1 MQLRV
6 ARLCLDCE
14 ELHETQQCP
23 ICASESFAYLTRWIP
38 VDERRQQ
45 RRTAPP
51 PAQRTERSSTS
62 TGGRWLKRGA
72 VGAAAVALI
81 AAGQWARRSMKNSRD
96 AEFTR

>member
-14 ELHETQQCP
+14 ELHDAQQCP

-45 RRTAPP
+45 RRTTPTRPVEAAPSSP
-51 PAQRTERSSTS
+51 RS
-62 TGGRWLKRGA
+62 RWVKRGA
-72 VGAAAVALI
+72 VGAAAVALL
-81 AAGQWARRSMKNSRD
+81 AAGQFARRALKNSRD

>member
-14 ELHETQQCP
+14 ELHDAQQCP

-38 VDERRQQ
+38 VDERRQE
-45 RRTAPP
+45 RRAKSVRPPEPP
-51 PAQRTERSSTS
+51 PGRS
-62 TGGRWLKRGA
+62 RWVARGA

-81 AAGQWARRSMKNSRD
+81 AAGEWARRSIKNARD

>member
-14 ELHETQQCP
+14 ELHDAQQCP

-38 VDERRQQ
+38 VDERRQE
-45 RRTAPP
+45 RRAKYVRPP
-51 PAQRTERSSTS
+51 EPPSARS
-62 TGGRWLKRGA
+62 RWMARGA

-81 AAGQWARRSMKNSRD
+81 AAGEWARRSIKNSRD